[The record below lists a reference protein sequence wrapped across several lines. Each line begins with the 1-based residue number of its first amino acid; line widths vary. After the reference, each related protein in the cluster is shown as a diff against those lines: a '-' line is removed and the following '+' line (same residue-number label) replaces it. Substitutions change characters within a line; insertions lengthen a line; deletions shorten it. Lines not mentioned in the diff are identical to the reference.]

1 MRRKRNT
8 LQKQR
13 ARARFWL
20 LPAAFC
26 MRRFFK
32 TKKTGEIF
40 PGLLWSWKCDSN
52 TRPADYESAAL
63 PTELFQHFLFFLCSL
78 EPALSLYFFLQD
90 SSTPFR
96 KKIFAAL

>member
-1 MRRKRNT
+1 MRRSAIHYK
-8 LQKQR
+8 KQR

-26 MRRFFK
+26 MRRFLK
-32 TKKTGEIF
+32 QKAGEIF